1 MCGIAGATGLD
12 PASARAAVEAMCEH
26 MVPRGPDD
34 GGIEAAGP
42 ETVLGSRRL
51 AVIDPSPAGHQ
62 PMRDPERGTTLVF
75 NGMIYNFR
83 ELRAQL
89 QTEGERFSSD
99 CDTEV
104 VLRAYGRYGAD
115 CVRHLRGMFA
125 FSVWDER
132 DRTLFLA
139 RDRFG
144 IKPLHYSFRDGGRL
158 VFASEVKALIRT
170 GLVPPK
176 LSADGLRSYLAF
188 GAVAE
193 PLTAIEGVLALPAAH
208 RAVLRDGTL
217 TLQRYWE
224 PPAEEVSTLS
234 HGEAVEEL
242 RALLNDS
249 VRAHLVSDA
258 PLGVFLSGGLDSSL
272 VAALASRYTDRVRTV
287 SVVFD
292 EPTFSEG
299 RYMESVAKRIGSEHI
314 ALHLRPK
321 ELIEQFDD
329 AFEAMDQPTFDGIN
343 TYVVSRAGAETGLKV
358 ALSGVGAD
366 ELFDGYGYVGR
377 VRALE
382 RIRRLPGPL
391 TRLVASPVSRLF
403 PGERRDKAAAWL
415 RREVESSYDLLR
427 TLFLESDVRRFA
439 GRTGRDGVPGSAR
452 ISSGTSLFHQVSELD
467 LTNYMKNILLRDTD
481 AMSMSQGLEVR
492 VPYLDHPLVEWA
504 LRQPERV
511 KGQRKALLVA
521 AAADLVPSEVLSR
534 SKQGFILPLHLWM
547 GGRMRGEIDERFRHP
562 PKTLAEMVD
571 THTVAEVWADYKAN
585 GLNWTKPWALYALA
599 RWVESLESAA
609 P

>member
-1 MCGIAGATGLD
+1 MCGIAGAVGLD
-12 PASARAAVEAMCEH
+12 PASARAAVEEMCEQ

-34 GGIEAAGP
+34 GGIEAAGS

-89 QTEGERFSSD
+89 QTEGERFSSA

-125 FSVWDER
+125 FSIWDER

-144 IKPLHYSFRDGGRL
+144 IKPLYYSLRDGGRL
-158 VFASEVKALIRT
+158 VFASEVKALLRT

-176 LSADGLRSYLAF
+176 VSAAGIRSYLTY
-188 GAVAE
+188 GAVSE

-208 RAVLRDGTL
+208 RAVLRNGQLDL
-217 TLQRYWE
+217 ERYWE
-224 PPAEEVSTLS
+224 PPAEEVSTSS
-234 HGEAVEEL
+234 HGEALEEL
-242 RALLNDS
+242 RALLDDS

-272 VAALASRYTDRVRTV
+272 IAAIASRHTDRVRTV

-292 EPTFSEG
+292 DPTLTEA
-299 RYMESVAKRIGSEHI
+299 RYMESVVKRIGSEHI
-314 ALHLRPK
+314 TLQLRPDD
-321 ELIEQFDD
+321 LLEQLDD

-343 TYVVSRAGAETGLKV
+343 TYVVARAAADTGIKV
-358 ALSGVGAD
+358 ALSGLGAD

-377 VRALE
+377 VRTLE

-391 TRLVASPVSRLF
+391 TRLAASPVSRLF
-403 PGERRDKAAAWL
+403 PGKRRDKAAAWL
-415 RREVESSYDLLR
+415 RRESESSYDLLR
-427 TLFLESDVRRFA
+427 MLFLESDVRRFA

-452 ISSGTSLFHQVSELD
+452 ISSGTSLYHQVSELD
-467 LTNYMKNILLRDTD
+467 LTNYMKNVLLRDTD
-481 AMSMSQGLEVR
+481 AMSMSRGLEVR

-511 KGQRKALLVA
+511 KGRNKMLLRA
-521 AAADLVPSEVLSR
+521 AAADVLPAEVLTR
-534 SKQGFILPLHLWM
+534 RKQGFALPLYLWM
-547 GGRMRGEIDERFRHP
+547 NEEMRGEIDARLRRP
-562 PKTLAEMVD
+562 PEALARLIDSRV
-571 THTVAEVWADYKAN
+571 TVAIWEDYLAS
-585 GLNWTKPWALYALA
+585 GRNWLRPWALYALV